1 VSSNPVTKLTEDQY
15 LAIER
20 AAEFRSEFVNG
31 EMFAMSG
38 GTMRH
43 SALQANILVE
53 LSPLI
58 RGRGC
63 RAFAADMRVRVSATG
78 MYTYPDVSVLCGR
91 PQLADEHADTLLNP
105 IVIFEVL
112 SPSSEKYDRGLKFQS
127 YRTIESFQDYI
138 LVDQDRVRIEHYTRQ
153 GSNTWNLR
161 DCQGLDEDLVVVSLG
176 VTLSLRRI
184 YDGVDPPAA

>member
-1 VSSNPVTKLTEDQY
+1 MSSNPVTKLSEEQY

-161 DCQGLDEDLVVVSLG
+161 DCQGLYEDLVVVSLG

>member
-1 VSSNPVTKLTEDQY
+1 VSSNPVTKLSEEQY

-161 DCQGLDEDLVVVSLG
+161 DCQGLYEDLVVVSLG